1 MLLDGFAK
9 AHAKLIRNFKMR
21 KIAFAVLLLFAAA
34 PVCVAQLPVKTG
46 YAPQSKG
53 FSSYT
58 SFEQTHD
65 SASNWSSV
73 IDSSVSYDF
82 NKVFGISLGIPFYLA
97 HNEVST
103 STTTLP
109 GTTTQTPLTAIYNQL
124 GDVRFGLKFA
134 TPTPVVRY
142 VATITGTAPTG
153 DTSTGISTGRA
164 GADFNNHF
172 EFDLGPI
179 TPLAEVGIANSN
191 ALINSFIKRPYTTLG
206 ALSHFRGGIGL
217 PLGKNLSLEFSGYE
231 NLPVGIQKLYSHL
244 YGKKSGSTPG
254 GPASVVTGT
263 GISEDNG
270 FTTGLNAS
278 LGGRMDF
285 SFGYDHSV
293 NQQLNTVAFGVGIR
307 LGKPAPK

>member
-1 MLLDGFAK
+1 
-9 AHAKLIRNFKMR
+9 MR
-21 KIAFAVLLLFAAA
+21 KTALAVLLLFAVV

-46 YAPQSKG
+46 YAPQTKG

-82 NKVFGISLGIPFYLA
+82 NKVFGMSLGIPFYLA
-97 HNEVST
+97 HNEVT

-109 GTTTQTPLTAIYNQL
+109 GTTTQTPLAATYNQL

-164 GADFNNHF
+164 SADFNNHI

-191 ALINSFIKRPYTTLG
+191 ALINAFIKRPYTTLG
-206 ALSHFRGGIGL
+206 ALSHFRGGIGV
-217 PLGKNLSLEFSGYE
+217 PLGKNLSLEFTGYE

-244 YGKKSGSTPG
+244 YGKNSGPNPG
-254 GPASVVTGT
+254 RGSGNPSQIFQQGSLATGT
-263 GISEDNG
+263 GITEDNG

-285 SFGYDHSV
+285 SIGYDHSV
-293 NQQLNTVAFGVGIR
+293 NQQLDTVAFGVGIR
-307 LGKPAPK
+307 LGKPASR